1 MPHDGRNGYN
11 MVKTRLSTVPEI
23 LEHLNL
29 QIEGIESTL
38 EKVQKNNFVSL
49 LTLGE
54 HEARLKGQ
62 LEALKAF
69 RDMIIC

>member
-1 MPHDGRNGYN
+1 

-29 QIEGIESTL
+29 KIAETERSYELIGGFTDTGNRLRAEL
-38 EKVQKNNFVSL
+38 EVMKY
-49 LTLGE
+49 
-54 HEARLKGQ
+54 
-62 LEALKAF
+62 F